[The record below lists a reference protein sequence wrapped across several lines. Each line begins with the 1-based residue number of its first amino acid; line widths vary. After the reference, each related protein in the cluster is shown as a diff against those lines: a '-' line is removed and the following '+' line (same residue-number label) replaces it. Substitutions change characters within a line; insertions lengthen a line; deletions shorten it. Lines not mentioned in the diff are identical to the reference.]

1 MIRSENGVRQMR
13 EEQFRQIESYMRSCL
28 RDSAHDREHIYRVLY
43 TALAIAQDETTADG
57 DVLITS
63 CLLHDIGRP
72 EQFANPVLC
81 HAVVGAKKAHD
92 FLIGSGYPPAF
103 AGRVSDCI
111 RTHRFRSSDP
121 PASIEAKILF
131 DADKI
136 DATGALGIART
147 LLYKGL
153 VGEPLYSVSGTGAV
167 LDGSG
172 AEGPSFFS
180 GIQIQAGGSLF
191 QILHTAGQGDCA
203 VPPSG
208 GGRFL
213 PEHAGGDCAAVPV
226 RALQPLRQAEMIPA
240 LFNTTPI
247 GPGTDRPGLF

>member
-1 MIRSENGVRQMR
+1 MR

-72 EQFANPVLC
+72 EQFADPALC
-81 HAVVGAKKAHD
+81 HAVVGAKKAYD

-172 AEGPSFFS
+172 AEGPSFFQEYKFKLEGLYS
-180 GIQIQAGGSLF
+180 RF
-191 QILHTAGQGDCA
+191 YTRR
-203 VPPSG
+203 
-208 GGRFL
+208 GREIAL
-213 PEHAGGDCAAVPV
+213 SHRQAAVNFYQSMLAETV
-226 RALQPLRQAEMIPA
+226 PLYQS
-240 LFNTTPI
+240 
-247 GPGTDRPGLF
+247 GLSSLSDKLK